1 MDNNE
6 LKNGLKEAFDTGYLH
21 LKRMNFALSKVK
33 KFLPVTTDNYYSLDD
48 DTIGFLDQYIF
59 RFSKAQDLIGSRIF
73 PLILQVLA
81 EPVEDKAFIDIL
93 NRMEKLNIIDST
105 QNWIELR
112 KIRNEITHEYP
123 SNLKER
129 IEGINILIENLPVF
143 QQILVRCS
151 RLLEKHGYKI
161 EIPNPDNL

>member
-1 MDNNE
+1 MDNND
-6 LKNGLKEAFDTGYLH
+6 LNNGLTEAFETGYIH
-21 LKRMNFALSKVK
+21 LKRMNFALSKLK
-33 KFLPVTTDNYYSLDD
+33 KFLPITSDNYFSLDD
-48 DTIGFLDQYIF
+48 DTVGFLDQYIF

-73 PLILQVLA
+73 PLILHVLA

-93 NRMEKLNIIDST
+93 NRMEKLNIIDSA

-129 IEGINILIENLPVF
+129 IEGINILVENFTVF
-143 QQILVRCS
+143 QQILARCS
-151 RLLEKHGYKI
+151 RLLEKYGLKI
-161 EIPNPDNL
+161 DCSNPNF